1 MLPNNL
7 FNLIPAALKTAALDA
22 VVDFVSAQAQKFL
35 GEELGTKVKKLRSDA
50 GFTQKFEQGFQRALK
65 RFVEEYANEDEDLV
79 AAIEAD
85 ASVFKNE
92 QMQKALL
99 EMLKNPGKYMDDERG
114 TVAENFASVLPG
126 RKNRERVDKA
136 ITFLLR
142 CLAEE
147 LWNLPELQPIYNLQF
162 QKMTAEAAR
171 QQVELQKA
179 QLQALTTVNEGV
191 RQALLQLTDAIAE
204 RKLLPS
210 PNSDVDSKQVVMHN
224 LPQPDY
230 GKFVG
235 REKEIEQIT
244 AILQPYPKSQSHL
257 VTIDGIGGIG
267 KSALAL
273 EVAHRYLRDYS
284 QLPVDERFEAII
296 WASAKQSIL
305 TADGIKPR
313 SRSLHNLD
321 DVFTAIAVTMKK
333 EDITKARHE
342 EQLEI
347 VRNVLIRQRTLLI
360 IDNLETIEDET
371 VITFLREL
379 PAPTKAIVTTR
390 QRIDVAY
397 AVRLTGM
404 PFSDAKKLIEQEC
417 NKRGIVLSDGDVKHL
432 YDRTGGIPLAIMW
445 SIANLGFG
453 QNIEMVLRHLGAAKG
468 DISYFCFGEV
478 WKLIQNTT
486 AYPLILSLALF
497 ATSAD
502 KDTLGSISDLNELD
516 RDDGLFDLERHS
528 LINREN
534 NRFSLLPLTKE
545 FVKNIVDI
553 QELDIYRIRAL
564 HWMVDILETN
574 SQEDTTQLKDLQTKL
589 TFEDE
594 RANFL
599 ALLDWAIETRRYD
612 EAFTTIRFLH
622 FHLWKNGYWNT
633 TIKYL
638 TQGIE
643 LSSQQGDFFHLALF
657 KRNISSIYRFQGQFD
672 IAQTFMEES
681 INIFKELGDN
691 KRLTEALRSL
701 GMIYYDMGNTA

>member
-1 MLPNNL
+1 
-7 FNLIPAALKTAALDA
+7 
-22 VVDFVSAQAQKFL
+22 
-35 GEELGTKVKKLRSDA
+35 
-50 GFTQKFEQGFQRALK
+50 
-65 RFVEEYANEDEDLV
+65 
-79 AAIEAD
+79 
-85 ASVFKNE
+85 
-92 QMQKALL
+92 
-99 EMLKNPGKYMDDERG
+99 
-114 TVAENFASVLPG
+114 
-126 RKNRERVDKA
+126 
-136 ITFLLR
+136 
-142 CLAEE
+142 
-147 LWNLPELQPIYNLQF
+147 
-162 QKMTAEAAR
+162 
-171 QQVELQKA
+171 
-179 QLQALTTVNEGV
+179 
-191 RQALLQLTDAIAE
+191 
-204 RKLLPS
+204 
-210 PNSDVDSKQVVMHN
+210 

-230 GKFVG
+230 GKFIG

-267 KSALAL
+267 KSAMAL
-273 EVAHRYLRDYS
+273 EVAHRYLHDYS

-321 DVFTAIAVTMKK
+321 DIFTTIAVTMKK

-347 VRNVLIRQRTLLI
+347 VRNVLVRQRTLLI
-360 IDNLETIEDET
+360 IDNLETIDDET

-404 PFSDAKKLIEQEC
+404 PFLDATKLIEQEC
-417 NKRGIVLSDGDVKHL
+417 NKRGIVLNDGDIKHL

-468 DISYFCFGEV
+468 DISFFCFGEV
-478 WKLIQNTT
+478 WKLIQDTT

-502 KDTLGSISDLNELD
+502 KDALGYISDLNELD

-528 LINREN
+528 LINRDN

-545 FVKNIVDI
+545 FVKNIVDVR
-553 QELDIYRIRAL
+553 ELDNYRIRAL
-564 HWMVDILETN
+564 RWMIDTLEMN
-574 SQEDTTQLKDLQTKL
+574 FQEDTMKSKDIQIKL

-599 ALLDWAIETRRYD
+599 VLLDWAIETHRYD
-612 EAFTTIRFLH
+612 EAFTTIRFLD
-622 FHLWKNGYWNT
+622 FQLWKNGYWNT
-633 TIKYL
+633 TTKYL

-643 LSSQQGDFFHLALF
+643 LSSQQGDLFHLAIF
-657 KRNISSIYRFQGQFD
+657 KRNISGIYRFQGQLD

-681 INIFKELGDN
+681 INIFKELGDK
-691 KRLTEALRSL
+691 KRLTDSLRAL
-701 GMIYYDMGNTA
+701 GKIYFDIGNTALAKKILMESLSLSEEINTDGSLDGNLVHILVNLAQVAHREQDLQSAINYLERSEKLAASSHYGLGINVIQQLRGRIAYDRGDFSTAMEYFVRSLQLSQQIQIAQDEGHAILWLAKTAFAQKDFFAVSKWADQAALIFERLGMAHDLNLVNELRNAIVTTSKD